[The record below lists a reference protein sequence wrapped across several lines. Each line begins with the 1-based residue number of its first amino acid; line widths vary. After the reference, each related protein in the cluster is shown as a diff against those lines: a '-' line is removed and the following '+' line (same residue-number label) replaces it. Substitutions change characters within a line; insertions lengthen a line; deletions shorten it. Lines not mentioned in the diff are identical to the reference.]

1 MNVGLTTV
9 LVANLKLFSGGTEA
23 ACNQAERKNDKNDK
37 NNWNAYPITFFSIC
51 YNSVCLGGGSG
62 ELIPSSP
69 LHINGL

>member
-23 ACNQAERKNDKNDK
+23 ACNQAERKNDKNDET
-37 NNWNAYPITFFSIC
+37 NNVFSIC

-62 ELIPSSP
+62 ELRPSSP

>member
-37 NNWNAYPITFFSIC
+37 NNWNAYPITFFPFAITAF
-51 YNSVCLGGGSG
+51 VLGEGLGS
-62 ELIPSSP
+62 
-69 LHINGL
+69 